1 MDSPEGSAKCP
12 RDVDVTHR
20 VRAVLGMAPSKSTPS
35 LLGGAEKSGCV
46 TGLDPK
52 HAPPRGLERVQFLEV
67 TVDGA
72 VLELV
77 RISYVIWILSLCVTC
92 FSVR

>member
-20 VRAVLGMAPSKSTPS
+20 VRAVHGVAPSKSTPS
-35 LLGGAEKSGCV
+35 LLNGAEMSACV
-46 TGLDPK
+46 TELDPK
-52 HAPPRGLERVQFLEV
+52 CTPPHGLEIVRFLEV

-72 VLELV
+72 MLKLV
-77 RISYVIWILSLCVTC
+77 RISDVSSTLLQRVKCFCV
-92 FSVR
+92 R